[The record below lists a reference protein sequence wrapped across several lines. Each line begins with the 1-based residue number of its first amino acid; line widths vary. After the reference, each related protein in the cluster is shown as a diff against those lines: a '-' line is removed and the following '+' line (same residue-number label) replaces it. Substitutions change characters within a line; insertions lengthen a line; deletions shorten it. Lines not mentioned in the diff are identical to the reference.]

1 MLIPRKAAAAVQE
14 LCLAKR
20 GEEVRY
26 ECTQE
31 PVLMAATSA
40 EAEVDERDRV
50 LMEYMIPLS
59 EVIVDFSDKLQ
70 ALTSGLASWDYVEA
84 GEQTL
89 SWHSDCQLLQSRC

>member
-1 MLIPRKAAAAVQE
+1 MQE

-26 ECTQE
+26 ECMQQSA
-31 PVLMAATSA
+31 LFATTSVG
-40 EAEVDERDRV
+40 AEVTEQDRV
-50 LMEYMIPLS
+50 LLEYTIPLS

-84 GEQTL
+84 GK
-89 SWHSDCQLLQSRC
+89 